1 MYSTVQHNYFVRH
14 VKEFVLFNS
23 AAKKKIGQ
31 LVSKIGPS
39 SVPIVTFLLTLVNF
53 QGGGLFLNET
63 S

>member
-1 MYSTVQHNYFVRH
+1 VRQ

-53 QGGGLFLNET
+53 QGGGAVFE
-63 S
+63 